1 MIFIDGSSALKRAYP
16 NQPARLRHVFV
27 DHPLFEIERLAA
39 LAQTLPP
46 ECIEWNAGDLPIGHD
61 PRTTPANKL
70 SPVETI
76 RRIHECGAWIVLKN
90 VERDPEYRAALN
102 ECLGEFAPVASRST
116 GRMHRKVG
124 FIFLSSPGAVTPLH
138 LDPEHNVLMQIKG
151 MKKIHIF
158 PTDKGIIP
166 AEHHE
171 SYHAGKAHRNLRH
184 FPEYDAHAQAFD
196 LGPGDAVFVPLKA
209 PHWVKNGDRP
219 SISFSVTWRSRASDN
234 ERRLRLA
241 NHAIR
246 KLGGSP
252 PEPGRAPA
260 RDSAKILAHQ
270 VVSKLRAA
278 ARI

>member
-1 MIFIDGSSALKRAYP
+1 MIFIDGTSAMRRAYP
-16 NQPARLRHVFV
+16 DEPARLRHVLV

-39 LAQTLPP
+39 LAQILPY

-61 PRTTPANKL
+61 PAKTPANRL

-76 RRIHECGAWIVLKN
+76 RRIEECGAWIVLKD
-90 VERDPEYRAALN
+90 VERDPEYRAALH
-102 ECLGEFAPVASRST
+102 ECLGEFAPFAAKAT
-116 GRMHRKVG
+116 GRMHRRVG

-151 MKKIHIF
+151 SKRIHLY
-158 PTDKGIIP
+158 PTDRGIIP

-171 SYHAGKAHRNLRH
+171 DYHAGEAHRNVAH
-184 FPEYDAHAQAFD
+184 MPEYDAFAQTFD

-209 PHWVKNGDRP
+209 PHWVKNGDRA

-246 KLGGSP
+246 KIGGRP
-252 PEPGRAPA
+252 PEPGEAPA
-260 RDSAKILAHQ
+260 RDAAKILAHQ
-270 VVSKLRAA
+270 VVSTLRAA
-278 ARI
+278 GRR